1 MKFITVERL
10 DEYIKKRIIREKDR
24 LDFLGYQGEN
34 LYWTWIGMVRDRLL
48 TKKGH
53 SQSEQSSSPAESAKR
68 RKK

>member
-10 DEYIKKRIIREKDR
+10 DEYIKKRIIRERDR
-24 LDFLGYQGEN
+24 QFFLGYQGEN
-34 LYWTWIGMVRDRLL
+34 LYWTWIGTVRDRLL

-53 SQSEQSSSPAESAKR
+53 SQSGQDSNPAEDAKR